1 VGDYAPG
8 SVAGIKDRA
17 FLLVEEAMASSTRS
31 GYHISADVDNLQEGW

>member
-1 VGDYAPG
+1 MGGYAPG

-17 FLLVEEAMASSTRS
+17 FLLVEEAMSSSTRS

>member
-1 VGDYAPG
+1 VGGYAPG